1 MKKSMKAILLAAMT
15 VTALAG
21 CSSKPADPT
30 TAATEA
36 VTTTAADSAA
46 DTAADTTAAEGAAT
60 EDGKSYT
67 IGIGQFAEHGSL
79 DNCREGFLQ
88 GLADE
93 GIIEGQNLTILY
105 ENAQA
110 DGGTASQIINNFIS
124 KKADLICAIA
134 TPIAQAAYG
143 GAKKDNVPV
152 IYTAVTDPVAAAL
165 ANEDGT
171 PVGEVTGT
179 SDKLPVEK
187 QLEMIR
193 KILPDAKKIGILYS
207 TSEVNSETAIAEY
220 KAAAPDYGFE
230 IVEGAVPPT
239 ADIPLAADSI
249 LEKVDCL
256 NNLTD
261 NTVVSSLPMI
271 LDKAS
276 KKNIP
281 VFGSEVEQV
290 KIGCLASMGL
300 DYVDLGIQTGKMA
313 AKVLKGEKKASE
325 MNFEVIEEAAFY
337 GNSKVAGNLGIT
349 LPQELTDSAAAIFD
363 EITQ

>member
-1 MKKSMKAILLAAMT
+1 MKKSIKTLLLAALAAA
-15 VTALAG
+15 ALSG
-21 CSSKPADPT
+21 CSSKPAPETQADQSATQAPAAAESENT
-30 TAATEA
+30 TAAQ
-36 VTTTAADSAA
+36 D
-46 DTAADTTAAEGAAT
+46 GA
-60 EDGKSYT
+60 SYT

-79 DNCREGFLQ
+79 DNCREGFLK
-88 GLADE
+88 GLAEE
-93 GIIEGQNLTILY
+93 GIEEGKNLTVMY

-110 DGGTASQIINNFIS
+110 DGGTGSQIVNNFLS

-134 TPIAQAAYG
+134 TPMAQAAYG
-143 GAKKDNVPV
+143 GAKKADVPV
-152 IYTAVTDPVAAAL
+152 IFTAVTDPVAAAL
-165 ANEDGT
+165 ANEDGS

-193 KILPDAKKIGILYS
+193 KILPDAKTIGILYS
-207 TSEVNSETAIAEY
+207 TSEVNSETAIKEY
-220 KAAAPDYGFE
+220 KAAASSYGFE
-230 IVEGAVPPT
+230 IVEGPVTAT
-239 ADIPLAADSI
+239 ADIPLATDNI

-271 LDKAS
+271 LDKAG

-300 DYVDLGIQTGKMA
+300 DYVDLGTQTGKMA
-313 AKVLKGEKKASE
+313 AKVLKGEAKASE
-325 MNFEVIEEAAFY
+325 MNFEVIQDAAFY
-337 GNSKVAGNLGIT
+337 GNNKVAENLGIT
-349 LPQELTDSAAAIFD
+349 LPSELTDSAAEIFTD
-363 EITQ
+363 IKSNQ

>member
-1 MKKSMKAILLAAMT
+1 MKKTTKTLLLAALAIT
-15 VTALAG
+15 VLAG
-21 CSSKPADPT
+21 CSKKQPDAAPET
-30 TAATEA
+30 TPAATTETTGEA
-36 VTTTAADSAA
+36 
-46 DTAADTTAAEGAAT
+46 AADTTAEAT
-60 EDGKSYT
+60 GESYV

-93 GIIEGQNLTILY
+93 GIVEGRNLTVMY

-110 DGGTASQIINNFIS
+110 DGGTSSQIIDNFIS

-134 TPIAQAAYG
+134 TPIAQAAYS
-143 GAKKDNVPV
+143 GAKKSDIPV

-165 ANEDGT
+165 ASEDGT

-179 SDKLPVEK
+179 SDKLPVEL

-207 TSEVNSETAIAEY
+207 TSEVNSQTTIAEY
-220 KAAAPDYGFE
+220 KAAAPNYGFE
-230 IVEGAVPPT
+230 IVEGAVSAT
-239 ADIPLAADSI
+239 ADIPLATDSI

-271 LDKAS
+271 LNKAG

-300 DYVDLGIQTGKMA
+300 DYIDLGEQTGVMA
-313 AKVLKGEKKASE
+313 AKVLKGEMKASE
-325 MNFEVIEEAAFY
+325 MKYEVIEAAAFY
-337 GNSKVAGNLGIT
+337 GNTKVADDLGIT
-349 LPQELTDSAAAIFD
+349 LPTELTDNAAALFA
-363 EITQ
+363 EISQ